1 MSLLAELSTPLNS
14 FILFVGIGMLRELSK
29 NECTYQ
35 RPDGLRASPQGP
47 SFLCAGMGLGSK
59 GQPTG
64 PHLPLRWHGAGVGGG
79 NRSTQQGA

>member
-47 SFLCAGMGLGSK
+47 SFLCAGMGLG
-59 GQPTG
+59 
-64 PHLPLRWHGAGVGGG
+64 LGVATEALSREPEGV
-79 NRSTQQGA
+79 TLF